1 MVLLLLLLRCGCMRM
16 FVWNATCLRCWC
28 IFHEWIETLLTA
40 TRRVW
45 CCGQLWI
52 LLWRRWTGTIEIFKN
67 NEEKTIELVPQNRN
81 EMKTHYLEFHQ
92 RSSSAMTLCH
102 RLWDC
107 YCWQPETKKNKIK
120 SNPVLIKMPLHWW
133 PLPVIRNRWM
143 WTMSCWACLDW
154 FVYCFAHLLRFFAS
168 FLTFAYWL
176 LHYWSHLPNYT
187 LIDSYCQCHATSPS
201 FSMWENVTSTVASE
215 RLCHRTDL
223 TRNHCNSLQHLR

>member
-1 MVLLLLLLRCGCMRM
+1 MKWKHTTWS
-16 FVWNATCLRCWC
+16 FINAHRAQWHCVIVCEIAIADSLK
-28 IFHEWIETLLTA
+28 
-40 TRRVW
+40 RR
-45 CCGQLWI
+45 
-52 LLWRRWTGTIEIFKN
+52 
-67 NEEKTIELVPQNRN
+67 
-81 EMKTHYLEFHQ
+81 
-92 RSSSAMTLCH
+92 
-102 RLWDC
+102 
-107 YCWQPETKKNKIK
+107 KNKIK